1 MDANFLSTSL
11 FPSLNQRS
19 KSLAVLAVVC
29 IVAAG
34 LYFISPYDAG
44 VYAPCPF
51 YALTDLYC
59 PGCGTLRGLH
69 ELLHGRIG
77 SAMGLNPL
85 MVLSLPFIIYS
96 FIRYVAAGM
105 SGRPLR
111 KLFIPSSFIWAL
123 LAIILLFW
131 ILRNLPY
138 YPFTRLAP

>member
-1 MDANFLSTSL
+1 MGANYLSTSL

-19 KSLAVLAVVC
+19 KSLALLAVVC
-29 IVAAG
+29 IVAGG
-34 LYFISPYDAG
+34 LYFLSPYDSG

-85 MVLSLPFIIYS
+85 MVLLLPFIAYS
-96 FIRYVAAGM
+96 FIKNVAAGM
-105 SGRPLR
+105 RGRPQR
-111 KLFIPSSFIWAL
+111 KIFIPSGFIWAL
-123 LAIILLFW
+123 LGIVLLFW

-138 YPFTRLAP
+138 YPFTLLAP